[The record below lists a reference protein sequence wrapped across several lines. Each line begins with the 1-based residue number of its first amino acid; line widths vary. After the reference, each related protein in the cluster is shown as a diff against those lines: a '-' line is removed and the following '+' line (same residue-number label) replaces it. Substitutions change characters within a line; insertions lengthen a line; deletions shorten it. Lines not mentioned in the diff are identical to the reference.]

1 MEWEGWDGDAFEE
14 CNIECRR
21 SSDTRENSS
30 LAKNRSDR
38 KLFANG
44 ISEDRD
50 FLFVKKN
57 PFEEMENGRH
67 AFPFVSNREKQ
78 GIFIEIVGRIIREA
92 SSPSSRGK
100 SEMKRC
106 KRLARAA

>member
-38 KLFANG
+38 KLLANG
-44 ISEDRD
+44 ISKDRD

-57 PFEEMENGRH
+57 RSPLRKWKTEDTPFLSFRIERNKGFLSKSLEELFARRARPRREGR
-67 AFPFVSNREKQ
+67 
-78 GIFIEIVGRIIREA
+78 
-92 SSPSSRGK
+92 
-100 SEMKRC
+100 
-106 KRLARAA
+106 AR

>member
-38 KLFANG
+38 KLLANG
-44 ISEDRD
+44 ISKDRD

-57 PFEEMENGRH
+57 RSPLRKRKTRLSFRFESRETRDFYRNRWENY
-67 AFPFVSNREKQ
+67 
-78 GIFIEIVGRIIREA
+78 
-92 SSPSSRGK
+92 SRG
-100 SEMKRC
+100 E
-106 KRLARAA
+106 LALVAREERDEAL

>member
-38 KLFANG
+38 KLLANG
-44 ISEDRD
+44 ISKDRD

-57 PFEEMENGRH
+57 RPPLRKWKTEDTPFLSFRIERNKGFLSKSLGELFARRARPRREGR
-67 AFPFVSNREKQ
+67 
-78 GIFIEIVGRIIREA
+78 
-92 SSPSSRGK
+92 
-100 SEMKRC
+100 
-106 KRLARAA
+106 AR